1 MNTIAADVV
10 LLGAGTLAGL
20 VGTAGGIT
28 SLVSYPALLAVG
40 VPALVANASNI
51 VAVVACW
58 PGAALASKVELKGRR
73 PWLLRWLPVAAAG
86 GAAGAALLLSTSAGV
101 FVKVVPF
108 LVAAGSVTLLAQP
121 KLAARRERRQAC
133 TDGPLLS
140 TRALLPT
147 GLVGLSVYNGYFGAG
162 SGVMALA
169 LVLLTVD
176 GDLPR
181 ANALKNMVIGAAT
194 LVAAIGL
201 IVFGS
206 VDWKAVV
213 PLAIGMFLGST
224 LGPRVARRVP
234 ANFLRWVVALLGI
247 ALAIELF
254 VHPGS

>member
-1 MNTIAADVV
+1 MGN
-10 LLGAGTLAGL
+10 
-20 VGTAGGIT
+20 
-28 SLVSYPALLAVG
+28 P
-40 VPALVANASNI
+40 SNI

-140 TRALLPT
+140 TGALLPT

-162 SGVMALA
+162 SGEMALA

-213 PLAIGMFLGST
+213 PLAIGWCLASRT
-224 LGPRVARRVP
+224 PGPGWRAVCQLTSYAGWSHFSASLSPSSCLSIQDPEPSLDMAADLSQGRRW
-234 ANFLRWVVALLGI
+234 LSRQ
-247 ALAIELF
+247 
-254 VHPGS
+254 